1 VVFSGIYIYFKIIVL
16 NVVLDYI
23 SMMMQKNEFIEFLAR
38 SGAIKFGE
46 FTLRSGRISPYFI
59 STGVLSDGMLTYE
72 LGKFYAQ
79 KIKEIYGNNFD
90 AIYGPAYKGIPLAV
104 ATSIALQRDQGL
116 NKKWIFDRKEKKL
129 HGDRGSFVGGELDL
143 DARVVLV
150 DDVMTTGGTKVDAID
165 KIRKSLNAEVVG
177 IVIAVDRME
186 RGIKQSA
193 LQEFQEQI
201 GVPVHAIENIKNIF
215 TYLKENKVDG
225 KFYVNDSTF
234 AKYKEYMRKFGS
246 S

>member
-1 VVFSGIYIYFKIIVL
+1 
-16 NVVLDYI
+16 
-23 SMMMQKNEFIEFLAR
+23 MMMQKNEFIEFLAR

-79 KIKEIYGNNFD
+79 KIKEIYGNEFD
-90 AIYGPAYKGIPLAV
+90 AVYGPAYKGIPLAV
-104 ATSIALQRDQGL
+104 ATCIALQREYSM

-129 HGDRGSFVGGELDL
+129 HGDRGSFVGGDLDL

-150 DDVMTTGGTKVDAID
+150 DDVMTTGGTKVDAIE
-165 KIRKSLNAEVVG
+165 KITKSLKAEVVG

-186 RGIKQSA
+186 RGVKQSA
-193 LQEFQEQI
+193 LHEFQEKI
-201 GVPVHAIENIKNIF
+201 GIPVHAIGDVQNIF
-215 TYLKENKVDG
+215 TYLKDNEVDG
-225 KFYVNDSTF
+225 RSYVDEKTF
-234 AKYKEYMRKFGS
+234 ARYKEYMRKYGAL
-246 S
+246 